1 MKQIREHASVGKS
14 SRATRMRRHQ
24 EGCKLLEK
32 ATASRDEGAYD
43 KLREREREKGVGG
56 RRLNVVAVDRVG
68 SLDVIY
74 RDFAQAFNKGPTSA
88 HQENGITR
96 TGKVKRWAA
105 KSGPEWQIL
114 HIGRSAVG
122 SPPGQCAVAPSF
134 CHI

>member
-1 MKQIREHASVGKS
+1 M
-14 SRATRMRRHQ
+14 
-24 EGCKLLEK
+24 
-32 ATASRDEGAYD
+32 
-43 KLREREREKGVGG
+43 GG
-56 RRLNVVAVDRVG
+56 RRLKVVAVDRVG

-114 HIGRSAVG
+114 HIGEVLSGVLQG
-122 SPPGQCAVAPSF
+122 SVLWHLLFVIFNNEKRVLSGVCQGSVLGSLSF
-134 CHI
+134 VIFFNNVDEMAILD